1 MKKNQL
7 LCPIILIIIQNI
19 MTREELNAEKKERA
33 EARIN
38 SALQTFADMII
49 ARMETIEASNWKKGW
64 TDGEAMIGLPQN
76 VTGRVYT
83 GSNAFLCQL
92 HTMKKNYKV
101 PVYFTHKQ
109 IRDLGAHPKKGEKSI
124 PIFKWGL
131 SIYNRENGKK
141 ATLKEYDSLPKEER
155 DEKYKVIPYLKIFKE
170 WNIDQ
175 TNLEE
180 VNKEKYDA
188 LLSKFETKEI
198 KDDKGMYSNA
208 AIDQMLASQSWVC
221 HVEYNQQN
229 PSALYNKSKD
239 LIIVPRKDQFKISDT
254 P

>member
-19 MTREELNAEKKERA
+19 MTREELKAEKSEKKERA

-180 VNKEKYDA
+180 IGRA
-188 LLSKFETKEI
+188 
-198 KDDKGMYSNA
+198 
-208 AIDQMLASQSWVC
+208 
-221 HVEYNQQN
+221 HV
-229 PSALYNKSKD
+229 
-239 LIIVPRKDQFKISDT
+239 
-254 P
+254 

>member
-131 SIYNRENGKK
+131 SIYNRGKC
-141 ATLKEYDSLPKEER
+141 
-155 DEKYKVIPYLKIFKE
+155 I
-170 WNIDQ
+170 
-175 TNLEE
+175 
-180 VNKEKYDA
+180 
-188 LLSKFETKEI
+188 
-198 KDDKGMYSNA
+198 
-208 AIDQMLASQSWVC
+208 
-221 HVEYNQQN
+221 
-229 PSALYNKSKD
+229 
-239 LIIVPRKDQFKISDT
+239 
-254 P
+254 

>member
-101 PVYFTHKQ
+101 PVY
-109 IRDLGAHPKKGEKSI
+109 
-124 PIFKWGL
+124 
-131 SIYNRENGKK
+131 
-141 ATLKEYDSLPKEER
+141 
-155 DEKYKVIPYLKIFKE
+155 
-170 WNIDQ
+170 
-175 TNLEE
+175 
-180 VNKEKYDA
+180 
-188 LLSKFETKEI
+188 
-198 KDDKGMYSNA
+198 
-208 AIDQMLASQSWVC
+208 
-221 HVEYNQQN
+221 
-229 PSALYNKSKD
+229 
-239 LIIVPRKDQFKISDT
+239 
-254 P
+254 